1 MPCPLVHVGVPELAA
16 SAPSVDGLPG
26 RDGGAHPPLGGHE
39 RARDRLLAPA
49 SRSLAPPIAHSLPTA
64 SGPAGNAGAAVP
76 SSRSVLTQ
84 PALVGPRTAM
94 HDGGNNTT
102 GGYRVRFN
110 ESGLANGTH
119 WGVTIDGIAHNS
131 SNPTIDLHLPN
142 GTYGYS
148 VAVGQAN
155 LSYRTFT
162 VAGKGDLIRV
172 SFFTIT
178 FTESGLPN
186 ATRWSVMLDQQLLN
200 STSDQIVYQ
209 LINGTYPYHARAA
222 LGYGPAIPF
231 ANLTVAGG
239 PANATILF
247 SIHNYTAT
255 FTESGLP
262 AGDGWYLNITGGPSL
277 SATGATTTLSANL
290 TNGTYRFR
298 VATPD
303 TFYAPMYA
311 SNLTVNGAPASVNVT
326 FSLMTYTVTF
336 TEYGLR
342 TGQVW
347 SVNLSGGPSPTAIN
361 GTTTLYTYLSN
372 GTYGF
377 TVASVPG
384 HMVSPSVGNVTVA
397 GSDVAQPIEFLP
409 NAFPITF
416 TESGLPTGTIWTVG
430 VNGTLHQSNT
440 SVITVNE
447 PNGSY
452 TFVVGIE
459 AGYTIDPSTGPTH
472 HVRPLDLPHDRVPPD
487 VVDPDGRG
495 QRDRTARFLGL
506 PGVEGYALLG
516 GLIVVGI
523 GVIVAVV
530 LSRRRPKAPAAIVP
544 FDPPSEPAE
553 PSAKT

>member
-1 MPCPLVHVGVPELAA
+1 MLGFLSWRLLHRRSTGYRAALV
-16 SAPSVDGLPG
+16 GLILLSLVTSG
-26 RDGGAHPPLGGHE
+26 LVTGS
-39 RARDRLLAPA
+39 LAPA
-49 SRSLAPPIAHSLPTA
+49 SSALAPPIAHPLPIA
-64 SGPAGNAGAAVP
+64 DGPAGNAGAAVP
-76 SSRSVLTQ
+76 SSGSVLTQ
-84 PALVGPRTAM
+84 PTLAGPRTAM
-94 HDGGNNTT
+94 HVGGNNST

-119 WGVTIDGIAHNS
+119 WGVTIDGVAHNS
-131 SNPTIDLHLPN
+131 SNPTIDIHLPN

-148 VAVGQAN
+148 IAVGQAN
-155 LSYRTFT
+155 LSYRSFT

-172 SFFTIT
+172 AFFTVT

-200 STSDQIVYQ
+200 STSNQIVYQ

-231 ANLTVAGG
+231 ANLTVTGG

-247 SIHNYTAT
+247 SIHNYSAA

-303 TFYAPMYA
+303 KFYAPTYT
-311 SNLTVNGAPASVNVT
+311 SNFTVNGAPASVNVT

-342 TGQVW
+342 SGQVW
-347 SVNLSGGPSPTAIN
+347 SVDLSGGPSPSAIN

-384 HMVSPSVGNVTVA
+384 HMVSPSVGNVTVK

-409 NAFPITF
+409 DAFPITF

-452 TFVVGIE
+452 TFVVGSE
-459 AGYTIDPSTGPTH
+459 AGYTIDPSTGPITMAGH
-472 HVRPLDLPHDRVPPD
+472 SISRTIVFLPTLSTPTVAVNGTGP
-487 VVDPDGRG
+487 
-495 QRDRTARFLGL
+495 ARFLGL

-516 GLIVVGI
+516 AIIVVGI
-523 GVIVAVV
+523 GVILAVV

-544 FDPPSEPAE
+544 FEPPAE
-553 PSAKT
+553 PPAKP